1 MMMNDE
7 LYMLRC
13 IKLAQLGKRAVA
25 PNPMVGAII
34 VHDNKII
41 GEGYHQHYGEAH
53 AEVNAINSVLDKS
66 LLKDATIFVSLEPC
80 AHHGKT
86 PPCSDLLITNKFKR
100 VVIGCLDTYSEVSG
114 KGIEKLQKAGIDVTV
129 GILEKEC
136 RELNKRFFTFHE
148 KKRPYIILKWAQ
160 TQDGYID
167 INRANNEKGIN
178 WITQKETKSLVHQWR
193 SEEHAILVGK
203 KTIFNDNPSLSV
215 REVKGINPVRVV
227 IDSTNST
234 FNSDYNIFNQ
244 EAPTIIFNSKL
255 ELAKNNINWIKLQDY
270 SIKNICDQLYK
281 LNIQSIIIEGGAY
294 TLNQFISSDFWD
306 EARVLIGQSNFE
318 AGLKAPR
325 INFTPLHSETFFDD
339 KIHYY
344 KNQNTTL

>member
-1 MMMNDE
+1 MMNDE

-25 PNPMVGAII
+25 PNPMVGAVI

-41 GEGYHQHYGEAH
+41 GEGCHQHYGEAH
-53 AEVNAINSVLDKS
+53 AEVNAVNSVQDKS
-66 LLKDATIFVSLEPC
+66 QLKNATIFVSLEPC

-86 PPCSDLLITNKFKR
+86 PPCSDLLIANKFKR

-114 KGIEKLQKAGIDVTV
+114 KGIEKLRKAGIDVTV

-203 KTIFNDNPSLSV
+203 KTIFNDNPSLTV
-215 REVKGINPVRVV
+215 REVKGINPIRVV

-244 EAPTIIFNSKL
+244 EASTIIFNSKL
-255 ELAKNNINWIKLQDY
+255 ERSENNINWVKLEDY
-270 SIKNICDQLYK
+270 SIKNICNQLYK

-294 TLNQFISSDFWD
+294 TLNQFISSDYWD
-306 EARVLIGQSNFE
+306 EARVLIGQSNFGSGIE
-318 AGLKAPR
+318 APS
-325 INFTPLHSETFFDD
+325 INFTPSYSETFFED
-339 KIHYY
+339 KINYY
-344 KNQNTTL
+344 KNQKITL